1 MTRATLIQGQNL
13 SEQTPGFGTT
23 KTRRA
28 ASRASLVLALC
39 AILLAPIWTV
49 HYPPLVDYPN
59 HLASAFVLAHLK
71 DPAFHFS
78 QFYASDWNTYP
89 YLAMDL
95 ILVGLQWFFP
105 IDVAGRLFLS
115 LCVLVVPLAVWFF
128 IREAN
133 PGQDTLAL
141 WSLFISTG
149 VYFFLDGLL
158 NLQLG
163 LALCFLVLGLWLRWL
178 DRPRLTLWCLLLVAT
193 TALYFT
199 HLVGFGVACFVA
211 TAYSILAHR
220 RIREILLTWILFL
233 AGILFYLH
241 LVVHVRIGWT
251 WGSHDFARKATG
263 LLVVM
268 LGYSPAL
275 DFLTLVVMVGCI
287 ILGRSGNPEFRWNH
301 RWLGVAGC
309 LFVLYWI
316 FPGAYGAAMEAD
328 RRLVPFLFI
337 LTLAAVRFGRRARL
351 LGSIALL
358 LFVLHTG
365 DVEHHFL
372 SLQPRLAE
380 MSQSF
385 SAIPNGARVL
395 PMSEWTKGVLRP
407 ERHFWAYGVIQRGWF
422 SPCLFHDPGVHPF
435 KIKLQTSSPCG
446 PGIFGPESFDWA
458 RVQHDF
464 DYVWAYDVPQL
475 YPSLSAIGKLAFENG
490 DVRVFR
496 LTKPSAGVALRGNR
510 ATARRYEAYET
521 GVGRHSKQTE
531 PGADCFLSW
540 FSAERRGERPT
551 RALPVGEAI
560 GQSNR
565 EGCHYHAAQ

>member
-1 MTRATLIQGQNL
+1 MTRATSIQGQNL

-23 KTRRA
+23 KTSRA

-78 QFYASDWNTYP
+78 QFYGSDWNTYP

-105 IDVAGRLFLS
+105 IDMAGRLFLS

-141 WSLFISTG
+141 WSLYISTG

-163 LALCFLVLGLWLRWL
+163 LALCFVVLGLWLRWL

-275 DFLTLVVMVGCI
+275 DFLTLVAMVGCI

-316 FPGAYGAAMEAD
+316 FPGAYGARQAACA
-328 RRLVPFLFI
+328 LPFHTDLGCGE
-337 LTLAAVRFGRRARL
+337 VRPTGTTTRFHRAFAFRSSHRGRRAPLPLPSTPLGGNVPVLLCHSKRRSRPTDVRMDEGRAPSRASL
-351 LGSIALL
+351 LGVRRYSTRMV
-358 LFVLHTG
+358 F
-365 DVEHHFL
+365 
-372 SLQPRLAE
+372 
-380 MSQSF
+380 
-385 SAIPNGARVL
+385 
-395 PMSEWTKGVLRP
+395 
-407 ERHFWAYGVIQRGWF
+407 
-422 SPCLFHDPGVHPF
+422 
-435 KIKLQTSSPCG
+435 
-446 PGIFGPESFDWA
+446 
-458 RVQHDF
+458 
-464 DYVWAYDVPQL
+464 
-475 YPSLSAIGKLAFENG
+475 SLS
-490 DVRVFR
+490 V
-496 LTKPSAGVALRGNR
+496 P
-510 ATARRYEAYET
+510 
-521 GVGRHSKQTE
+521 
-531 PGADCFLSW
+531 
-540 FSAERRGERPT
+540 
-551 RALPVGEAI
+551 
-560 GQSNR
+560 
-565 EGCHYHAAQ
+565 